1 MLSVN
6 ASGDFKK
13 TTKFLEFLES
23 GKMFSVLE
31 HYGRVG
37 VDALSDATPIETGE
51 TSISWGY
58 SVNRSGSRYS
68 INWFNENE
76 EDGVN
81 IAVILQY
88 GHGTGT
94 GGYVR
99 GIDYINPAMKPVFT
113 KIIDDVWRQVR
124 NG

>member
-6 ASGDFKK
+6 TSGDFKK

-58 SVNRSGSRYS
+58 SVNRSGNRYS
-68 INWFNENE
+68 INWYNENE

-99 GIDYINPAMKPVFT
+99 GIDYINPAMRPVFT